1 MCCGSDVLFVG
12 ARKGEQEQKR
22 RCPRLRVSGMLESRI
37 VLHGLEYD
45 MCRKLFVHPSAA
57 RASAWTG
64 IVFGSDGDARPCLVC
79 RSGQCHGMLDHGLM
93 LAVCRSSP

>member
-22 RCPRLRVSGMLESRI
+22 RYCVCQACLI
-37 VLHGLEYD
+37 HGLVTQP
-45 MCRKLFVHPSAA
+45 MLVRGPVLFSAQGM
-57 RASAWTG
+57 R
-64 IVFGSDGDARPCLVC
+64 
-79 RSGQCHGMLDHGLM
+79 RSGQRHGMLDHGLM